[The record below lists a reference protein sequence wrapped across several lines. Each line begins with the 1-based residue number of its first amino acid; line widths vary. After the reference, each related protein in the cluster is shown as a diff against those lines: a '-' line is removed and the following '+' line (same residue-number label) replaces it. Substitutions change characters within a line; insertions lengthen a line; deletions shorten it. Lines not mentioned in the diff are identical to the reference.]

1 MIFCS
6 SSSSKESHWGERN
19 QLPRLPL
26 PGCVG
31 WWFVESSQCPQL
43 SFAGCPLMSPSVAWL
58 IKPCWMFMFW
68 WVSTWLLLSH
78 SFLKEALERPV
89 GKWAMFQWQKCAR
102 ACCLGEQ
109 LALQWLMGTPFI
121 SGVFFHV
128 CYEWNEGQAPLKEE
142 GPCIITPSFF
152 CLMQTHSGRI
162 SDCSHLHSA
171 TKPY

>member
-1 MIFCS
+1 MGAS
-6 SSSSKESHWGERN
+6 SFQSNQKWSFVPLPLQRKAFGEQGN

-89 GKWAMFQWQKCAR
+89 GKWAMFQRQKCAR

-121 SGVFFHV
+121 SGVFFHF
-128 CYEWNEGQAPLKEE
+128 CYERNEG
-142 GPCIITPSFF
+142 
-152 CLMQTHSGRI
+152 
-162 SDCSHLHSA
+162 HLWRRRDLA
-171 TKPY
+171 